1 MPPDDPLPVPL
12 EASPIPT
19 VPADPAQETAA
30 AYARQSLSAAT
41 LRAYRAD
48 WDDFRAFCQGQTL
61 NPLPATPATVAAYLA
76 SLAQSHGRAA
86 LQRRLAAIGQAHKL
100 NGLPWTIDAQ
110 VRHTLRG
117 ILRQH
122 GVPPR
127 RAAALSTAEIRTL
140 VATCQTD
147 LTGLRDRALLLLG
160 YAGALRRAELVAITR
175 EDIHFT
181 PDGLRLLIPRSKTDT
196 DGQGAELGIPRGERR
211 ETCPVRAVQA
221 WLAAS
226 GGEYGPVFRRIDM
239 WGGLDD
245 RALNPN
251 AVRQILLRRAALA
264 GLTVSAADRLSPHGL
279 RAGFVTTAYQAGVP
293 DEAIMAHTRHRDH
306 ATMRRYVRRARLL
319 TESPAKKL
327 GL

>member
-1 MPPDDPLPVPL
+1 MPPDPPLPAVPQ
-12 EASPIPT
+12 AIA
-19 VPADPAQETAA
+19 PAATPPDPAQETAA

-48 WDDFRAFCQGQTL
+48 WNDFRAFCQGQTL
-61 NPLPATPATVAAYLA
+61 NPLPAAPATVATYLA
-76 SLAQSHGRAA
+76 SLAPSHGRAA
-86 LQRRLAAIGQAHKL
+86 LQRRLAAIGQAHRLK
-100 NGLPWTIDAQ
+100 GLPWAVDAT

-122 GVPPR
+122 GTPPR
-127 RAAALSTAEIRTL
+127 RAAALTTAEIRKL

-160 YAGALRRAELVAITR
+160 YAGALRRAELVAIAR

-196 DGQGAELGIPRGERR
+196 AGQGAELGIPRGERR
-211 ETCPVRAVQA
+211 ETCPVRALQA
-221 WLAAS
+221 WLEAS
-226 GGEYGPVFRRIDM
+226 GCEYGPVFRRIDM

-251 AVRQILLRRAALA
+251 AVRQILLRRAQAA
-264 GLTVSAADRLSPHGL
+264 GLKVSAAERLSPHGL